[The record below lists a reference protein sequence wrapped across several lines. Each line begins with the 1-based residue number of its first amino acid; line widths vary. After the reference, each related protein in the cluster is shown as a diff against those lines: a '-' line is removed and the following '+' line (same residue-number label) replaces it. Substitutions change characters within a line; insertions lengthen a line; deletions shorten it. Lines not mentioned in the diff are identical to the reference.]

1 MRVSNENPV
10 FTKPQVA
17 LFAIRFKY
25 EDTLKK
31 LVREDIVEKV
41 EHSEWASPTVP
52 IVKVNAWGPE
62 DLRRLLCH
70 HQQVFGAR
78 KIPCSNRKSYVKDC
92 LETISTVCRNHKEQS
107 SKIQRRLE
115 IFRTKTRKHYR
126 VA

>member
-10 FTKPQVA
+10 FTKQQVV

-52 IVKVNAWGPE
+52 FVKTNG
-62 DLRRLLCH
+62 DLRICGDYS
-70 HQQVFGAR
+70 V
-78 KIPCSNRKSYVKDC
+78 
-92 LETISTVCRNHKEQS
+92 TINKFLVREKYPVLIVCEGLPGNDFDS
-107 SKIQRRLE
+107 MSKP
-115 IFRTKTRKHYR
+115 
-126 VA
+126 